1 MSRLVARLAALLLIC
16 AAVLPSALAAE
27 TIRFGVLAFRG
38 KERALKDWQPH
49 ADYLSEKLAPRRF
62 EVVPLTLD
70 EFPLAIEA
78 RSIDVFTTNTGHYVS
93 LEADGKVARIATMR
107 VAGPKG
113 AVDRFGGTVIARAE
127 RRELNGYGDLKGQR
141 IMVPDLI
148 AFGGWQV
155 HLPEAKAAGI
165 DLRKDTR
172 EIIEL
177 QNHDKVVEGVLAGE
191 ADAGFV
197 RSELIES
204 LAAAGKL
211 DMDKIRVV
219 GARRTANFPY
229 AHSTALYPHWP
240 FARLEHVSE
249 ELTRDI
255 LIALL
260 GLAPEHPAARA
271 AGLYGWTL
279 PHNYQ
284 SVHDLFLEFRLGP
297 YADLP
302 VRFSDVM
309 ERYGTQIVSA
319 VSVAIALLLAS
330 LVGLWRANLALRG
343 NQAKLQLAAGVF
355 GHAQEGIVIT
365 DADANIVDV
374 NETFLA
380 LTGYTR
386 EEVMGRNPRFLSSGK
401 QDKEFYRHMWKVL
414 LSEGVWRGEMWNC
427 RKDGSQYIQQTSIS
441 AVKTPRGE
449 ISYYIGLS
457 SDVTQHKENQ
467 EQLERLAYFDTL
479 TGLPNRRL
487 LTDRL
492 HQEIAQTQRGERLLA
507 ICYLDLDGFKPVN
520 DNWGHDVGDKLLIET
535 AQRLTACVRAGDT
548 VSRLGGDEFV
558 VLLANLVHYE
568 ECEAVVKRLLAA
580 LAAPFAMPEGEA
592 SLSASIGVTL
602 YPLDGVDPDMLLRHA
617 DHAMY
622 AAKQA
627 GRNRFHLFDIE
638 KDW

>member
-1 MSRLVARLAALLLIC
+1 MSRFAAWLAALLLIL
-16 AAVLPSALAAE
+16 AAAIPPACAAE
-27 TIRFGVLAFRG
+27 TLRFGVLAYRG

-49 ADYLSEKLAPRRF
+49 ADYLSKRLAPRRF

-70 EFPLAIEA
+70 EFPKVVEA
-78 RSIDVFTTNTGHYVS
+78 GSIDVFTTNTGHYVE
-93 LEADGKVARIATMR
+93 LEVAGNVARIATMR

-113 AVDRFGGTVIARAE
+113 PVDRFGGTVIARAE
-127 RRELNGYGDLKGQR
+127 RQDLQGYADLKGQR
-141 IMVPDLI
+141 IMVPDLS

-155 HLPEAKAAGI
+155 HLPEAKEAGI
-165 DLRKDTR
+165 DLRRDVR

-177 QNHDKVVEGVLAGE
+177 SNHDKIVEGVLAGN

-211 DMDKIRVV
+211 DPGKIRVV
-219 GARRTANFPY
+219 GARTTANFPY

-240 FARLEHVSE
+240 FARASHVSE
-249 ELTRDI
+249 DLTKDI

-260 GLAPEHPAARA
+260 ELGADHPAARA
-271 AGLYGWTL
+271 AGIYGWTL

-284 SVHDLFLEFRLGP
+284 PVHDLFLEFRLGP
-297 YADLP
+297 YTDLP

-309 ERYGTQIVSA
+309 ERYGKTIVTA
-319 VSVAIALLLAS
+319 VSIVIALLLAS
-330 LVGLWRANLALRG
+330 LLGTLRANLALRG
-343 NQAKLQLAAGVF
+343 SQAKLKLAAGVF
-355 GHAQEGIVIT
+355 AHAQEGIVIT

-374 NETFLA
+374 NDTFLA

-386 EEVMGRNPRFLSSGK
+386 DEVMGRNPRFLSSGK
-401 QDKEFYRHMWKVL
+401 QDKEFYRHMWQVL
-414 LSEGVWRGEMWNC
+414 LEQGVWRGEMWNR

-449 ISYYIGLS
+449 ISHFIGLS
-457 SDVTQHKENQ
+457 SDISQLKENQ

-492 HQEIAQTQRGERLLA
+492 NQAIAQTQRGERLLA

-520 DNWGHDVGDKLLIET
+520 DTWGHAIGDQLLIE
-535 AQRLTACVRAGDT
+535 ASHRLAACVRAGDT

-558 VLLANLVHYE
+558 VLLANLVHYD
-568 ECEAVVKRLLAA
+568 ECEAVVRRLLAE
-580 LAAPFAMPEGEA
+580 LATPFAMPEGEA
-592 SLSASIGVTL
+592 KLSASIGVTL
-602 YPLDGVDPDMLLRHA
+602 YPLDSVDADMLIRHA

-627 GRNRFHLFDIE
+627 GRNRFHLFNIE
-638 KDW
+638 QDW